1 MRRLKEPGYPG
12 LRRIALM
19 AHSSR
24 GYGTDSKVWISSLV
38 HLRTHG
44 TIACAGRSPWDLH
57 SRELLLSRR
66 RNEATQPACD
76 SKERDGE
83 SVEAKQ
89 STNATI
95 HHRLV
100 VVSNRLGNI
109 RDPSQAGGLAV
120 GIADALAER
129 GGLWLGASTEYQDS
143 ALSDEP
149 LIHLQRVG
157 RIETAALA
165 LPREEYSLY
174 YNGYANSTLWPLF
187 HYRLDLVDHRR
198 EFLHAYRQIN
208 ARFAKALAGL
218 LRGDDDLVWVH
229 DYHLIPLA
237 AAVRRLGFPNRIGF
251 FLHIPFPPPD
261 LFAAAPDH
269 EELIDDLL
277 QYDVL
282 GFQTETDLENFRRS
296 ARASS
301 STSFD
306 SSGAAEVNG
315 RTVLSKCFPI
325 GIEVES
331 FARMA
336 SEAAEDVQIDSM
348 RRQILGLK
356 QIIGV
361 DRLDYSKGLPG
372 RMQAFARL
380 LERHPEYER
389 AATYLQIASPTREEV
404 SAYADIRAQLEATA
418 GSVNG
423 KYADLAWTPIRYIHR
438 TVPRSRLA
446 GLLRA
451 SQVGLVTPLRDGMN
465 LVAKEYIAAQDQAN
479 PGVLILSRFSGAAE
493 ELSEALIVNPYVVDD
508 VADAMAKA
516 LAMPLE
522 ERTARHGALLERI
535 RRNDAAEWRRLF
547 LAALAKGS

>member
-1 MRRLKEPGYPG
+1 LVQRPNDTLTEASNDAM
-12 LRRIALM
+12 
-19 AHSSR
+19 SR
-24 GYGTDSKVWISSLV
+24 
-38 HLRTHG
+38 
-44 TIACAGRSPWDLH
+44 
-57 SRELLLSRR
+57 
-66 RNEATQPACD
+66 
-76 SKERDGE
+76 
-83 SVEAKQ
+83 
-89 STNATI
+89 
-95 HHRLV
+95 RLV

-109 RDPSQAGGLAV
+109 RDLSQAGGLAV
-120 GIADALAER
+120 GIADALVER
-129 GGLWLGASTEYQDS
+129 GGLWLGASAEYRDS
-143 ALSDEP
+143 AASDEP
-149 LIHLQRVG
+149 LIQLERVG

-165 LPREEYSLY
+165 LPHQEFSLY

-187 HYRLDLVDHRR
+187 HYRLDLVNHRR
-198 EFLHAYRQIN
+198 EFLSAYRQIN
-208 ARFAKALAGL
+208 ARFAKALAVL
-218 LRGDDDLVWVH
+218 LSGNDDLIWVH

-237 AAVRRLGFPNRIGF
+237 AELRRLGFRNRIGF

-261 LFAAAPDH
+261 LFAATPDR

-282 GFQTETDLENFRRS
+282 GFQTETDVTNFRRS
-296 ARASS
+296 AQATN
-301 STSFD
+301 STIFD
-306 SSGAAEVNG
+306 VHGATEANG
-315 RTVLSKCFPI
+315 RTVSSRCFPI
-325 GIEVES
+325 GIDVES

-336 SEAAEDVQIDSM
+336 NEASEDVQIDSM

-389 AATYLQIASPTREEV
+389 AVTYLQIASPTREEV
-404 SAYADIRAQLEATA
+404 SAYAEIRAQLEATA

-438 TVPRSRLA
+438 AIPRSRLA

-465 LVAKEYIAAQDQAN
+465 LVAKEYIAAQDEAN
-479 PGVLILSRFSGAAE
+479 PGVLVLSRFAGAAE
-493 ELSEALIVNPYVVDD
+493 ELAESLIVNPYVTDE
-508 VADAMAKA
+508 VADAIARA

-522 ERTARHGALLERI
+522 ERIARHGALLKRI
-535 RRNDAAEWRRLF
+535 RRNDAAEWRRSF
-547 LAALAKGS
+547 LATLADEGEHALPMSA